1 MSFNSC
7 IINLFV
13 KNTPLLRNYLPKNVC
28 LCKNISVSTIDYAGH
43 AKWQNIKHIKAS
55 KDLQKSQLF
64 NRLVLKI
71 RTSVQKQ
78 GGADPHL
85 NREFAD
91 VLELCRK
98 ANMPNSTIE
107 KAVKRGM
114 EKKNI
119 SVKMEIICP
128 ENSFLVIDAEVDNKN
143 YFRKQLFQ
151 ILKKKIGFGFADEGR
166 ALALF
171 EEKGV
176 VRVKNKNENEEF
188 DLSKAEDI
196 AIEAE
201 AEEVQIFD
209 EDPTILMFIGD
220 QYSHTKV
227 KSHIDKNYSDLYV
240 IVENGI
246 ELFPYTKLEV
256 SDKSFQ
262 IILEAINE
270 IGELEG
276 VNRVYH
282 NIK

>member
-7 IINLFV
+7 IINLFA
-13 KNTPLLRNYLPKNVC
+13 KNTLLFRNYLPRNVY
-28 LCKNISVSTIDYAGH
+28 LCKNISVSTVDFAGH

-71 RTSVQKQ
+71 RTAVQKQ

-85 NREFAD
+85 NREFAE
-91 VLELCRK
+91 VIELCRK
-98 ANMPNSTIE
+98 SNMPNSTIE
-107 KAVKRGM
+107 KAVKRGL
-114 EKKNI
+114 EKKII
-119 SVKMEIICP
+119 SLKMEIICP
-128 ENSFLVIDAEVDNKN
+128 ENSFLIIDAEVDNRN
-143 YFRKQLFQ
+143 YFRKQLLQ
-151 ILKKKIGFGFADEGR
+151 ILKKKVGFGFADEGR
-166 ALALF
+166 AMALF
-171 EEKGV
+171 SEKGV

-220 QYSHTKV
+220 QHSHTKV
-227 KSHIDKNYSDLYV
+227 KGHIERNYSDLFV
-240 IVENGI
+240 IIENGI
-246 ELFPYTKLEV
+246 ELFPYTRVEV
-256 SDKSFQ
+256 SEKSFQ
-262 IILEAINE
+262 IILDAINE

-276 VNRVYH
+276 VNRVYN